1 MSEMSKLIPKRVKVS
16 FADIEVKFVD
26 DPDFDA
32 NSYGEFCSNTNTI
45 KLSLKAT
52 PQDMANSLL
61 HELVHA
67 AVWFGGLKDDGL
79 ALEDD
84 KKEEHVV
91 NVVAN
96 QLCQIIKDNPKILT
110 ILRKG
115 LTSQNGRSYN

>member
-1 MSEMSKLIPKRVKVS
+1 
-16 FADIEVKFVD
+16 
-26 DPDFDA
+26 
-32 NSYGEFCSNTNTI
+32 
-45 KLSLKAT
+45 LKAT

-84 KKEEHVV
+84 KQEEHVV

-115 LTSQNGRSYN
+115 LTSQNGRSKKRNQIMETPKKILEKFTFHKNRK